1 MHEVMIATNVGTWKR
16 PCVCFVDAG
25 PEALG
30 VRRKS
35 YLVVNLPTSCM
46 PDCCPRQLVGVGSF
60 GKDVSVDL
68 CEL

>member
-1 MHEVMIATNVGTWKR
+1 MSAPGKDLVFALLVLEVK
-16 PCVCFVDAG
+16 CQ
-25 PEALG
+25 G

-46 PDCCPRQLVGVGSF
+46 PDCCPRQLVRVGSF